1 MSFDQ
6 YRIES
11 GENITCY
18 VIPESSAC
26 EASDI
31 AHEALKIAGIDPDEW
46 EWDFDEFKYDFVEA
60 RLLEEIEEAIDGAVA
75 KVWEMARNGKFI
87 NEWEESV

>member
-1 MSFDQ
+1 MSIDW

-18 VIPESSAC
+18 VVPESSAY
-26 EASDI
+26 EASNI

-46 EWDFDEFKYDFVEA
+46 EWDFDEFMYDFVEA
-60 RLLEEIEEAIDGAVA
+60 KLLKEIEEAIDGAVA
-75 KVWEMARNGKFI
+75 RVWEMARNGEFV
-87 NEWEESV
+87 NEWEEE